1 MSTNYITV
9 NRNDYNRRINEAYS
23 RGTKES
29 QKQIAKIQAD
39 AKAKQQ
45 QLTRAYESQINN
57 LVKSQNSTNQEIK
70 DLKKR
75 ELELAKQLGQA
86 NLAKQEV
93 KKLQEE
99 IKTIQ
104 DKQTKFYNDYT
115 KQISDT
121 KQRASVYMNQ
131 DLELIKQLQ
140 ELEVQRFFPGDIE
153 AHIKQIAI
161 AREDITNG
169 NYEAALA
176 VSQVRFQDLSRLLAQ
191 TLIRNSIFQSLKKEV
206 AKALGDIE
214 AKIADSETREI
225 SYQLDAQTIEDICD
239 VDFWSYGDYNKVKQ
253 AVKELKERFEKLAP
267 TVNEKELEKIFEQ
280 IIQNRNQ
287 LDEVVKKATNEL
299 IHTHI
304 LEDSANSMHQEL
316 IENGWSFEKIEQE
329 NRREPSILHYIDGND
344 NQLTI
349 VCATGENNND
359 ANIILDVH
367 GDVSKETRQQLKEG
381 VVERIFDQDKVKSIK
396 QAKDCAKTASEFQKR
411 AVEQI
416 KREKQH

>member
-23 RGTKES
+23 RGSKES
-29 QKQIAKIQAD
+29 QKKIAKIQAD

-45 QLTRAYESQINN
+45 QLTKAYESQINN
-57 LVKSQNSTNQEIK
+57 LVKSQNSTNQEIR
-70 DLKKR
+70 DLKKK
-75 ELELAKQLGQA
+75 EIELAKQLGQA
-86 NLAKQEV
+86 NLTKQEV

-131 DLELIKQLQ
+131 DLELIKHLQ
-140 ELEVQRFFPGDIE
+140 ELEVQRYFPDDIE
-153 AHIKQIAI
+153 DHIKQIAV
-161 AREDITNG
+161 AREDIKNG

-206 AKALGDIE
+206 AKALGDME
-214 AKIADSETREI
+214 TKIADSETREI
-225 SYQLDAQTIEDICD
+225 SYQLDDQTIKDVCD
-239 VDFWSYGDYNKVKQ
+239 VDFWSYGDYNKIKQ
-253 AVKELKERFEKLAP
+253 AVNILKERFEKLAP
-267 TVNEKELEKIFEQ
+267 NANEKELEKILEQ

-316 IENGWSFEKIEQE
+316 IENGWSFEKVEQE
-329 NRREPSILHYIDGND
+329 NRRDPSVLHYTDGND

-349 VCATGENNND
+349 VCATGENNDD

-367 GDVSKETRQQLKEG
+367 GDVSEETRQQLKEG
-381 VVERIFDQDKVKSIK
+381 VVERIFDQDKVKSVK
-396 QAKDCAKTASEFQKR
+396 QAKECAKTASEFQKQ

-416 KREKQH
+416 KRERQH